1 MKIYAGLQLQI
12 VEIPVYRIQR
22 QTLKRNDRFR

>member
-1 MKIYAGLQLQI
+1 MKIYIGLQLLI

-22 QTLKRNDRFR
+22 QTLKRNDSLK